1 MDSHKL
7 VSIQICDILSNFLMN
22 SLKYLYYNA
31 KRNKL
36 KDEYKD
42 KYDFLKKYI
51 DIDGFPINDIN
62 LCIVNNDITSLKKFD
77 TVFGT
82 CFNKA

>member
-1 MDSHKL
+1 M

-62 LCIVNNDITSLKKFD
+62 LCIVNNDITS
-77 TVFGT
+77 
-82 CFNKA
+82 